1 MENQPRKNDKRSW
14 NTLVKFATLL
24 PAKEKIPPSSPE
36 IRTRRNGKRRIKKQ
50 REHVRKALKGIKERW
65 REMAD
70 DREKQ
75 SAEERIFLFIDSLID
90 RSLENIEQARIKWKI
105 IYSNAR
111 LHELKTRA
119 NSLIERDGNMEKE
132 NEWTEKR
139 KKREIKKNKRIYI
152 CAQNDLESIYPFVL
166 ARALA
171 CMTSTTFPWVPPH
184 RYYRALH

>member
-1 MENQPRKNDKRSW
+1 MENQPRKNGKRSW

-24 PAKEKIPPSSPE
+24 PAKEKIPPSPE

-119 NSLIERDGNMEKE
+119 NSSNEMEIWKKE
-132 NEWTEKR
+132 TSEQKKEKR
-139 KKREIKKNKRIYI
+139 GK
-152 CAQNDLESIYPFVL
+152 
-166 ARALA
+166 
-171 CMTSTTFPWVPPH
+171 
-184 RYYRALH
+184 

>member
-1 MENQPRKNDKRSW
+1 MENQPRKNGKRSW

-24 PAKEKIPPSSPE
+24 PAKEKIPPSPE

-119 NSLIERDGNMEKE
+119 NSLIERDGNMEIWSEQKK
-132 NEWTEKR
+132 EKR
-139 KKREIKKNKRIYI
+139 GK
-152 CAQNDLESIYPFVL
+152 
-166 ARALA
+166 
-171 CMTSTTFPWVPPH
+171 
-184 RYYRALH
+184 

>member
-1 MENQPRKNDKRSW
+1 MENQPRKNGKRSW

-111 LHELKTRA
+111 LHGVENSREFPHRTRWKYGKR
-119 NSLIERDGNMEKE
+119 ERVN
-132 NEWTEKR
+132 R
-139 KKREIKKNKRIYI
+139 KKKKEGNK
-152 CAQNDLESIYPFVL
+152 EE
-166 ARALA
+166 
-171 CMTSTTFPWVPPH
+171 
-184 RYYRALH
+184 